1 MSVTVKQVIEFYS
14 KQPYEN
20 AEITKKY
27 IDVFDFETEEIGT
40 NKYIPLA
47 HTYTNL
53 INLGSKEGV
62 AFGAEDDK
70 AFCRYLMGMEQG
82 VYTFTFDES
91 NSVSVETNP
100 YVVYEGKW
108 QISQKWHLLIAVY
121 AYMDAVKN
129 EKVDGVFTTVKPINY
144 EHEIT
149 QDKNGPWRLASLL
162 PVSCRPLKLWMAEA
176 AVNFVE
182 ANPKLFANESKEV
195 NDLKQ
200 KVKDIAGD
208 LQNKKSQSTVNG
220 KIYELKW
227 SAITEIIDANKA

>member
-20 AEITKKY
+20 VEITKKY

-108 QISQKWHLLIAVY
+108 QISQRWHLLIAVY

-162 PVSCRPLKLWMAEA
+162 PVSCRPLKLWMAEV
-176 AVNFVE
+176 AVKY
-182 ANPKLFANESKEV
+182 ANDKKLSSTQIVILKDAIDKIEKELREESPNRSNINAMIKE
-195 NDLKQ
+195 L
-200 KVKDIAGD
+200 
-208 LQNKKSQSTVNG
+208 
-220 KIYELKW
+220 EW
-227 SAITEIIDANKA
+227 SAIAEIIAKP